1 MRSGKKV
8 KTLDPKKKKKK
19 TLDPWM
25 ERREGMRGPLSFLL
39 LCGHP
44 TPGSTRLQD
53 LKQATC
59 LAYPAGLRGL

>member
-1 MRSGKKV
+1 MRSGREV
-8 KTLDPKKKKKK
+8 K

-25 ERREGMRGPLSFLL
+25 ERGEGMRGSLSFLL
-39 LCGHP
+39 LWGHP
-44 TPGSTRLQD
+44 TPGSTRLQG